1 MSYREL
7 IHQWNETKG
16 GEKTKQNKNFLKKKG
31 ARRKKKQ
38 QKEMEKLKQLIPISK
53 SKKIKSESKTTG
65 K

>member
-1 MSYREL
+1 MRQKE
-7 IHQWNETKG
+7 
-16 GEKTKQNKNFLKKKG
+16 EKKQNRIRIFKKKG